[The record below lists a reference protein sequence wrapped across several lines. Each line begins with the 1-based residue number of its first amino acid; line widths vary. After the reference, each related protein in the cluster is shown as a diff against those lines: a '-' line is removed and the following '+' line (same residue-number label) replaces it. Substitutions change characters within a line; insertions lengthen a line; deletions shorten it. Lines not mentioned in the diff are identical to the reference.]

1 MRNFRAIFDIEYLIH
16 YYFFVS
22 EINENSRQ
30 PCKNRKINRGSAAT
44 VLDGTL
50 TAKDGTSWRLVS
62 PTAPVAGRIGQHN
75 VLKECPGPTA
85 IPKRKIMPDSK
96 FSSFSL
102 LIDNF
107 IIEHIIQCTEIEAQT
122 KLSNPEWKVSK
133 EEIYALIAVMYAR
146 GVLAKGQPVD
156 MVWSKRWGAPIIA
169 ELMSRNR
176 YKELLKYLQFD
187 VRTSRSERVKT
198 DKFALFSTVW
208 NRFIENCKVM
218 YRPNENITIDEQLF
232 PTKARYPF
240 TQYIASKPDKFGI
253 KFWLAVDAKTKYL
266 VNGFPYLGKD
276 LHRSSSESLSEH
288 VVMAL
293 MEPFLNCGRNVT
305 TDNFFTSMKLA
316 VRLEKKKTS
325 IVGTVNRVRR
335 EIPTEIR
342 NSKEP
347 RFSSKVLQ
355 SNKATLTVY
364 QGKPSKN
371 VLLLSTLHRTVLILD
386 GPKKIPESIAF
397 YNDTKFGVDI
407 IDQMARLYTTKVASR
422 RWPMQCLYNVLDFA
436 AINAFVLY
444 KEVANVKI
452 TRREFILA
460 LIMEILQNNKPNVEE
475 EISGGIEAS
484 AVQESDISDCSN
496 SRKRTYCQMKKPNGP
511 CRNKTNKTCNKC
523 KKFLCGK
530 CTARKNVVLVCKE
543 CSM

>member
-1 MRNFRAIFDIEYLIH
+1 M
-16 YYFFVS
+16 
-22 EINENSRQ
+22 
-30 PCKNRKINRGSAAT
+30 
-44 VLDGTL
+44 DGTL
-50 TAKDGTSWRLVS
+50 TAKDGTSWRYVS
-62 PTAPVAGRIGQHN
+62 PTALTAGRIGQHN

-85 IPKRKIMPDSK
+85 IPKWKIMPDNK

-107 IIEHIIQCTEIEAQT
+107 TIEHIIQCTEIEAQT

-156 MVWSKRWGAPIIA
+156 MVWSKKWGVPIIA

-176 YKELLKYLQFD
+176 YKELLKYLRFD

-198 DKFALFSTVW
+198 DKFALFSHVW
-208 NRFIENCKVM
+208 NRFIETCKVM

-276 LHRSSSESLSEH
+276 PHRSSSESLSEH
-288 VVMAL
+288 VVMTL

-305 TDNFFTSMKLA
+305 TNNFFTSLKLA

-325 IVGTVNRVRR
+325 NVGTVNRVRR

-342 NSKEP
+342 NSKKP
-347 RFSSKVLQ
+347 RFSSKELQ

-371 VLLLSTLHRTVLILD
+371 VLLLSTVHRTVSILD

-407 IDQMARLYTTKVASR
+407 IDQMARLYSTMVLLAAGQCNACTMFWIWLQSMRLYYTRKLQTSR
-422 RWPMQCLYNVLDFA
+422 SLTENLFS
-436 AINAFVLY
+436 L
-444 KEVANVKI
+444 
-452 TRREFILA
+452 L
-460 LIMEILQNNKPNVEE
+460 
-475 EISGGIEAS
+475 
-484 AVQESDISDCSN
+484 
-496 SRKRTYCQMKKPNGP
+496 
-511 CRNKTNKTCNKC
+511 
-523 KKFLCGK
+523 
-530 CTARKNVVLVCKE
+530 
-543 CSM
+543 